1 MILSIIWV
9 SAIFCGKIA
18 LVVACCLL
26 GTCLSLI
33 VGLVLTGIRV
43 FSANGVACRDSTI
56 AYNLGEDELSWAD
69 DGDLM
74 RKLWISQLATFIPMM
89 FCGFASIIWG
99 NAAWNGLNG
108 NAAWNGDPLWDAD
121 Y

>member
-9 SAIFCGKIA
+9 SAIFCGRIA
-18 LVVACCLL
+18 LVVSCCLL
-26 GTCLSLI
+26 FTCLSLI

-74 RKLWISQLATFIPMM
+74 RKLWISQLVTFIPMM
-89 FCGFASIIWG
+89 CCGFASILWG
-99 NAAWNGLNG
+99 NAAWDEFNDRCPFY
-108 NAAWNGDPLWDAD
+108 GDPF
-121 Y
+121 YY